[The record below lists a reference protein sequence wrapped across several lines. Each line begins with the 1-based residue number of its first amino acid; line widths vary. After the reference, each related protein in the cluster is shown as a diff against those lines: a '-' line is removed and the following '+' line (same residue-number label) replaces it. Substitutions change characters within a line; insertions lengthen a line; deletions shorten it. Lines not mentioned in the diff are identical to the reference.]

1 MKIDL
6 RKGRRQTDTFVYSLL
21 TDHFSEFAPEDIVT
35 TTRVFPIRMRA
46 DLQRALDGMLKAID
60 SPVRAVGLHQQH
72 SYSAIQ
78 YPDLLATGQQAVRV
92 GPLQYEE
99 VDVGQDAP
107 VQCLKSAMWLVKDG
121 DLPHA
126 IVLAEAM
133 EYGQKHGAQLEIA
146 VPAGT
151 AGEAVTRR
159 YFETLEAAVRAGAT
173 YRGKVLSLEA
183 SPNYPGLAAD
193 ITVHR
198 LRQVAQDE
206 VILPDRTVQLLE
218 RNVFDFFA
226 QRDGLAKLGMS
237 TKKGLLFHGPPG
249 TGKTHCIHYLASRL
263 TGHTTLL
270 ITAEQVVML
279 PEYMALARLLQPSI
293 VVIEDAD
300 LIARN
305 RVSMDSAC
313 EEVMLNKLLNEMDGL
328 KQDAEILFVLTTNRP
343 DALEPAL
350 AARPGRIDQTIEFPL
365 PDAAC
370 RLALARLYARN
381 LDLSDDLL
389 DLLVRKT
396 DGSSGALIKEL
407 MRRIAQNA
415 LRRGGDG
422 AIERADV
429 DDALEELL
437 FSASVL
443 NVSVLGG
450 AAIATGQG

>member
-1 MKIDL
+1 M
-6 RKGRRQTDTFVYSLL
+6 V
-21 TDHFSEFAPEDIVT
+21 ED
-35 TTRVFPIRMRA
+35 A
-46 DLQRALDGMLKAID
+46 
-60 SPVRAVGLHQQH
+60 
-72 SYSAIQ
+72 
-78 YPDLLATGQQAVRV
+78 
-92 GPLQYEE
+92 E
-99 VDVGQDAP
+99 
-107 VQCLKSAMWLVKDG
+107 
-121 DLPHA
+121 LPHV
-126 IVLAEAM
+126 IVLAETT
-133 EYGQKHGAQLEIA
+133 EYGQKHGSQVEIA

-151 AGEAVTRR
+151 AGEALTRR
-159 YFETLEAAVRAGAT
+159 YFETLEDAVRAGTT
-173 YRGKVLSLEA
+173 YRGKVLSLEP
-183 SPNYPGLAAD
+183 SPNYPGLATD

-198 LRQVAQDE
+198 LRQIEQDE
-206 VILPDRTVQLLE
+206 VILPDRTLQLLE

-237 TKKGLLFHGPPG
+237 TKKGLLFHGAPG

-270 ITAEQVVML
+270 ITAEQVGML

-305 RVSMDSAC
+305 RVSMADVC
-313 EEVMLNKLLNEMDGL
+313 EEVLLNKLLNEMDGL

-365 PDAAC
+365 PDADC
-370 RLALARLYARN
+370 RLALANLYARN
-381 LDLSDDLL
+381 LEMSDDLFE
-389 DLLVRKT
+389 LLVRKT

-407 MRRIAQNA
+407 MRRVAQNA
-415 LRRGGDG
+415 LRRGGECG
-422 AIERADV
+422 IERADV

-450 AAIATGQG
+450 AVGAAEQV

>member
-1 MKIDL
+1 MRFGAWTRHD
-6 RKGRRQTDTFVYSLL
+6 RVDSFVFSLL
-21 TDHFSEFAPEDIVT
+21 AKHFSDYASEDIVT

-46 DLQRALDGMLKAID
+46 DLQKALDGMLKAIET
-60 SPVRAVGLHQQH
+60 PVRSVGLHQQH

-78 YPDLLATGQQAVRV
+78 YPDLLATGHQAVRI
-92 GPLQYEE
+92 GPLQYED
-99 VDVGQDAP
+99 VDVGEEAP
-107 VQCLKSAMWLVKDG
+107 VQCLKSAMWLVEG
-121 DLPHA
+121 AELPHV
-126 IVLAEAM
+126 IVLAEAT
-133 EYGQKHGAQLEIA
+133 EYGQKHGSQVEIA

-151 AGEAVTRR
+151 AGEALTRR
-159 YFETLEAAVRAGAT
+159 YFETLENAVRAGTT
-173 YRGKVLSLEA
+173 YRGKVLSLEP
-183 SPNYPGLAAD
+183 SPNYPGLATD

-198 LRQVAQDE
+198 LRQIEQDE
-206 VILPDRTVQLLE
+206 VILPDRTLQLLE

-237 TKKGLLFHGPPG
+237 TKKGLLFHGAPG

-270 ITAEQVVML
+270 ITAEQVALL

-305 RVSMDSAC
+305 RVSMADVC
-313 EEVMLNKLLNEMDGL
+313 EEVLLNKLLNEMDGL

-365 PDAAC
+365 PDADC
-370 RLALARLYARN
+370 RSALAKLYARN
-381 LDLSDDLL
+381 LEISDDLFE
-389 DLLVRKT
+389 LLVRKT

-407 MRRIAQNA
+407 MRRVAQNA
-415 LRRGGDG
+415 LRRGGECE
-422 AIERADV
+422 IERADV

-437 FSASVL
+437 FSASML

-450 AAIATGQG
+450 AAAGQA